1 MVKYNPEPMS
11 LLYAFGGDAV
21 FRGSTLRIIVAV
33 VLILL
38 IFAVL
43 FKVYRQFERHH
54 QKKAEM

>member
-1 MVKYNPEPMS
+1 MS